1 MTDTFAFMDQ
11 FTHDGVEIDYGLVA
25 QFFSLTNEQ
34 LMSVLGPHSSTM
46 PADDDGHDVQARLN
60 QMLRIIGAVIEWAG
74 GPTLAMKW
82 YRTQPIPSL
91 GGLTPQQLVNRNQAS
106 LVEQHLE
113 VIRFGGYA

>member
-1 MTDTFAFMDQ
+1 MTDTSTFMDQ
-11 FTHDGVEIDYGLVA
+11 FTHEGVVIAYVLVA
-25 QFFSLTNEQ
+25 QFFSLTTDQ
-34 LMSVLGPHSSTM
+34 LMSVLGLGSRTM
-46 PADDDGHDVQARLN
+46 SADNDWRDVQTRLD
-60 QMLRIIGAVIEWAG
+60 QMLGIIGAVIEWAG